1 MTCCALVRDV
11 RARRLESSRL
21 RIALFKAL
29 QVDSYGERQVALE
42 KIIQVV
48 KSYMRMAKSP
58 FSPVKNT
65 VITAHPPS
73 TTETAQQ
80 AADDASLTI
89 DTTGSPN
96 TATTHLIP
104 QTNDDTTAPMDLLQ
118 TNGSDEE
125 LQYFLLT
132 MLRLSYTCP
141 FRDVRL
147 TFQQFLKTTLVRRG
161 RLMVQSIHVFSIL
174 IFLLN

>member
-1 MTCCALVRDV
+1 
-11 RARRLESSRL
+11 LESSRL

-29 QVDSYGERQVALE
+29 QVDSHSERQVPLE

-58 FSPVKNT
+58 FSPAKNSAT
-65 VITAHPPS
+65 TAHPSS
-73 TTETAQQ
+73 TTETTHRQQ
-80 AADDASLTI
+80 IADDASLTF
-89 DTTGSPN
+89 DTTESPN
-96 TATTHLIP
+96 TATTHPIL
-104 QTNDDTTAPMDLLQ
+104 QTNDDTTAS
-118 TNGSDEE
+118 TNSREPGGSDEE

-147 TFQQFLKTTLVRRG
+147 AFQQFLKATLVRRG
-161 RLMVQSIHVFSIL
+161 RRMAQSNHVFNIL
-174 IFLLN
+174 TLLLIGLT